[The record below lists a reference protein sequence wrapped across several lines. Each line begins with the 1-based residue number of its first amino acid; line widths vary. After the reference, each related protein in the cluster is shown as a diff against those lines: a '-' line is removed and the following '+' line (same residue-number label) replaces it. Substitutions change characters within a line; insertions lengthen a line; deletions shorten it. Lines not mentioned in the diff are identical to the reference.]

1 MLTSC
6 LLTAIGSL
14 ATAIGVLWRMNVAL
28 RQQLDA
34 LHATHL
40 ADVKELTQQALH
52 VAEAVTYAPPLLHS
66 RQPPPALRG

>member
-14 ATAIGVLWRMNVAL
+14 AATIGVLWRQNVTL
-28 RQQLDA
+28 RRQLDD

-52 VAEAVTYAPPLLHS
+52 VAEAATYAPPLQLS
-66 RQPPPALRG
+66 APPPHD